1 VTDFKY
7 RVPHGSQPAWAPGGL
22 YPTALRERERE
33 RERESFKVYYREKE
47 RERSL
52 LGIIHNGG
60 SRLLGIIHDGGSRA
74 APAVDSASPHYGLLD
89 SVIAYMAKTA
99 P

>member
-1 VTDFKY
+1 MFLTGPSPPGP
-7 RVPHGSQPAWAPGGL
+7 RVDSNPRHS
-22 YPTALRERERE
+22 ERERE

-60 SRLLGIIHDGGSRA
+60 SRFLGIIHDGGSGA